1 MAERNSTF
9 KKATV
14 PVNVRSRHDESNE
27 VVTTGSWGWLQPI
40 YTIDCIPGDV
50 VNYKPN
56 IYIRTPALAT
66 ATFGSIKVSQ
76 HSFFVPARLL
86 WSDWQNFLLGGDNG
100 RQVYTKPYVYFGDLA
115 ALLCV
120 DTPWREGYTSLTD
133 EFFDELLRLKT
144 TADIPHLEITHQERG
159 LYSTLCL
166 GLGLNPFAGSEGVD
180 IQNSTV
186 VEAVYNQKIDMM
198 PFRAYQKIW
207 WDYYRDSVL
216 IPESAKN
223 SYIKMSGG
231 LQYQIDFEALDQLQD
246 FAGIEQLQARKKA
259 YKKDYFTT
267 AKTSPQQG
275 VAQLVP
281 VELASSS
288 VNPGIV
294 SLGNGGS
301 GTIDVT
307 GVDDVN
313 TVSIG
318 MRPDGRQ
325 NNVVGQYN
333 IEVLR
338 VANSYQ
344 RFFEKN
350 NAVGSRPI
358 AQILARY
365 GMSPSAERLDMA
377 EYVDGEDRMLNIQQV
392 TSTAQTSDGDL
403 AEVSAYGWVR
413 HSGGNQRYVVREH
426 GFFMSLLA
434 IEPMTGYCDGI
445 DPMFQCFEK
454 EQHYTPEFENNGYD
468 AIANKELYCSVLN
481 YDEGQPAQQPDQA
494 FGFQPRYSRYKY
506 KKDVLAG
513 DMARLNTA
521 KGSDAFHTFRRFS
534 RTPALNE
541 KFVEVHTSQYG
552 NNFNRLFTNTND
564 DYDPFYIN
572 IYNENIMERPMTGFA
587 TPALSNVN
595 EQDGRHISVPYGGVR
610 M

>member
-1 MAERNSTF
+1 MAERDSTF

-100 RQVYTKPYVYFGDLA
+100 RQVYTKPYVYLGDLA

-120 DTPWREGYTSLTD
+120 DTPHRSGITSLTD
-133 EFFDELLRLKT
+133 EFFDSLLRDKVEVQL
-144 TADIPHLEITHQERG
+144 PHTEIVHQERG
-159 LYSTLCL
+159 LFSTLCL
-166 GLGLNPFAGSEGVD
+166 GLGLNPFAGSDGLD
-180 IQNSTV
+180 PQNSTV
-186 VEAVYNQKIDMM
+186 VTSVYNQKIDLM

-223 SYIKMSGG
+223 SFIKMSGG
-231 LQYQIDFEALDQLQD
+231 LQYQIDFSALDQLQD
-246 FAGIEQLQARKKA
+246 FAGVEQLTSRKKA

-281 VELASSS
+281 VDL
-288 VNPGIV
+288 
-294 SLGNGGS
+294 
-301 GTIDVT
+301 
-307 GVDDVN
+307 GVDVN
-313 TVSIG
+313 KSLIQDRDNPDAYITTGTQAGKTVVYGDNLGVTPNS
-318 MRPDGRQ
+318 
-325 NNVVGQYN
+325 NVGQFN

-392 TSTAQTSDGDL
+392 TSTSQTSEGDL

-468 AIANKELYCSVLN
+468 AVANKELYCSLLQ
-481 YDEGQPAQQPDQA
+481 YDPDARLQYPDQA

-506 KKDVLAG
+506 KKNVLAG
-513 DMARLNTA
+513 DMARLETS
-521 KGSDAFHTFRRFS
+521 KGADAFHTFRRFNS
-534 RTPALNE
+534 VPSLNE